1 MNIHALRSVCI
12 GALLTAGVC
21 AIAAACGSN
30 NSPGSDSGTG
40 GSGGSGGTAAAGGG
54 GSGGTGG
61 TSTAGTGGSGGTS
74 TAGSGGSG
82 GTGGTVVGD
91 GGSGD
96 AGGGIGDS
104 GLAVCP
110 DGLKDKT
117 TTCTAGTTPSCSDP
131 CGPDLPAGSAQKS
144 LGTKTCSCPSGV
156 YTCLDCV
163 YETPPPACY
172 TVTGTPPAC
181 TGTVGNGLACTT
193 QCVDGTPGPCTI
205 SVDAGTGVAAK
216 SDGCVCIMSSSGLTW
231 ACATEWWM

>member
-12 GALLTAGVC
+12 GAVLSAGLG
-21 AIAAACGSN
+21 AIASACGSN
-30 NSPGSDSGTG
+30 NSPGSDSGAGGSG

-54 GSGGTGG
+54 GSGGT
-61 TSTAGTGGSGGTS
+61 STAGSGGSGGTS
-74 TAGSGGSG
+74 TAGSGGGG
-82 GTGGTVVGD
+82 GTGGTAVGD
-91 GGSGD
+91 SGGGD
-96 AGGGIGDS
+96 AGGGTGD
-104 GLAVCP
+104 GGMAVCP

-156 YTCLDCV
+156 YTCQDCV

-216 SDGCVCIMSSSGLTW
+216 TDGCVCVMSSSGLTW